1 MHDVTKEV
9 RQSSA
14 VIGSFII
21 ESLRYVNF
29 LKKFN
34 DVENRKNILVTL
46 QKQNKN
52 TILNQQRIQ
61 IIFTQIPVFISLI
74 ARTSLIVYGG
84 LKVINGEISIGALIA
99 FLSYFAMVLSPVHT
113 LLGILN
119 NLPKLKVS
127 INRLDEIL
135 PEELSKKEKIKLP
148 RDLNIEFKN
157 ITFSYDDKNNLFENL
172 NLKINHKEKIVLTG
186 NNGIGKSTF
195 IDLLTNFL
203 ETKSG
208 EVLLNE
214 IDIKKI
220 KNETIQ
226 NSIGLV
232 EQNPVIL
239 STTLKENLQ
248 IANKD
253 TKDEE
258 LIEVLEKVGLDL
270 WFKNLLNGLDT
281 ILNEDGQGLSG
292 GQKQRL
298 SIARIILKNPSIV
311 LMDEPTSSVDKEFV
325 EIIDELIDINFKDS
339 TKIIISHQ
347 NYYKNAKYYKIENK
361 TIIRID
367 NE

>member
-1 MHDVTKEV
+1 M
-9 RQSSA
+9 
-14 VIGSFII
+14 
-21 ESLRYVNF
+21 
-29 LKKFN
+29 
-34 DVENRKNILVTL
+34 
-46 QKQNKN
+46 
-52 TILNQQRIQ
+52 
-61 IIFTQIPVFISLI
+61 
-74 ARTSLIVYGG
+74 
-84 LKVINGEISIGALIA
+84 
-99 FLSYFAMVLSPVHT
+99 
-113 LLGILN
+113 
-119 NLPKLKVS
+119 
-127 INRLDEIL
+127 
-135 PEELSKKEKIKLP
+135 
-148 RDLNIEFKN
+148 
-157 ITFSYDDKNNLFENL
+157 
-172 NLKINHKEKIVLTG
+172 
-186 NNGIGKSTF
+186 
-195 IDLLTNFL
+195 
-203 ETKSG
+203 
-208 EVLLNE
+208 
-214 IDIKKI
+214 
-220 KNETIQ
+220 
-226 NSIGLV
+226 
-232 EQNPVIL
+232 IL

>member
-1 MHDVTKEV
+1 M
-9 RQSSA
+9 
-14 VIGSFII
+14 
-21 ESLRYVNF
+21 
-29 LKKFN
+29 
-34 DVENRKNILVTL
+34 
-46 QKQNKN
+46 
-52 TILNQQRIQ
+52 
-61 IIFTQIPVFISLI
+61 
-74 ARTSLIVYGG
+74 
-84 LKVINGEISIGALIA
+84 
-99 FLSYFAMVLSPVHT
+99 
-113 LLGILN
+113 
-119 NLPKLKVS
+119 
-127 INRLDEIL
+127 
-135 PEELSKKEKIKLP
+135 
-148 RDLNIEFKN
+148 
-157 ITFSYDDKNNLFENL
+157 
-172 NLKINHKEKIVLTG
+172 KINHKEKIVLTG